1 MLQNDITFHY
11 IVLGCL
17 YFKIWATMYR
27 KIIRKLNVIVCYL
40 KYRPKTNAL
49 ILSQDKKCSTTV
61 NTSANGLYKHLNVH
75 IVVDFGEAF
84 QYRV

>member
-1 MLQNDITFHY
+1 MISYFLTLFFVVY
-11 IVLGCL
+11 ILKFSVEKNNGNQINAIAWYLN
-17 YFKIWATMYR
+17 YR
-27 KIIRKLNVIVCYL
+27 T
-40 KYRPKTNAL
+40 KTNAL
-49 ILSQDKKCSTTV
+49 ILFQDKKSSTTV

>member
-1 MLQNDITFHY
+1 MLS
-11 IVLGCL
+11 
-17 YFKIWATMYR
+17 YFFELFSVEENNENQ
-27 KIIRKLNVIVCYL
+27 LNIIVCYL
-40 KYRPKTNAL
+40 NFKPKTNAF
-49 ILSQDKKCSTTV
+49 ILFQDKKCSTTV